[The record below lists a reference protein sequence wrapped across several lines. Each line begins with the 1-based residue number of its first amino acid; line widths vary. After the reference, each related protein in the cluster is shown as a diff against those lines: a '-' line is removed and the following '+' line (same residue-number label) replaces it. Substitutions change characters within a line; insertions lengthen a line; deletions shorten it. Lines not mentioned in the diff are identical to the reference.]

1 MIDLPATSAPATR
14 KPPLFMR
21 VTRTLRRYKEE
32 ALRGVYGRSGPWAR
46 LARYPIPL
54 LAPWRSREVHLLRIG
69 KAIGDVLLC
78 TPALRELK
86 ARNPRCRVHFYTQLP
101 SLVQGLPYIDEVHL
115 ATEAPAKNVTL
126 QYGNAIP
133 THVHLARVM
142 GDEVGLEVSDVTPDC
157 VVDTLLVERYRNAW
171 RDLPRPHVLIVRRAS
186 EWTPNKN
193 WQDDSWVSLA
203 DSLSQFGTVIE
214 VGAAETTPSPAGSYL
229 DLRGRTT
236 LEELIAAVAAADIY
250 VGPISGPMHIAAAVK
265 TPAIVIVG
273 GYEHPVGAQYKGQ
286 TYLYTPVPCSPC
298 WLREPCPYDR
308 KCLAAISPLAVE
320 RLVRENWATEATL
333 AAEAEPK
340 TLHF

>member
-1 MIDLPATSAPATR
+1 
-14 KPPLFMR
+14 
-21 VTRTLRRYKEE
+21 VTRILRQHKDE
-32 ALRGVYGRSGPWAR
+32 ALRGVYGRSGFWAR

-54 LAPWRSREVHLLRIG
+54 LAPWRSREVHLLRVG

-101 SLVQGLPYIDEVHL
+101 SLLHGLPYIDEVHL
-115 ATEAPAKNVTL
+115 ATEAPAKSVTL

-133 THVHLARVM
+133 THAHLARVM

-157 VVDTLLVERYRNAW
+157 AVDASLVERYRNAW

-193 WQDDSWVSLA
+193 WQDESWVSLA
-203 DSLSQFGTVIE
+203 DSLSRFGTIIE
-214 VGAAETTPSPAGSYL
+214 VGTVDEKTPLPAGSYL
-229 DLRGRTT
+229 DLRGRTS
-236 LEELIAAVAAADIY
+236 LEELVAAVAAADIY

-273 GYEHPVGAQYKGQ
+273 GYEHPEGVEYKGQ
-286 TYLYTPVPCSPC
+286 TYLYAPVSCSPC
-298 WLREPCPYDR
+298 WLREPCPFDR
-308 KCLAAISPLAVE
+308 KCLAAISPLSVE
-320 RLVRENWATEATL
+320 RLVRESWAAEANF
-333 AAEAEPK
+333 AFEAEPK
-340 TLHF
+340 ILNF